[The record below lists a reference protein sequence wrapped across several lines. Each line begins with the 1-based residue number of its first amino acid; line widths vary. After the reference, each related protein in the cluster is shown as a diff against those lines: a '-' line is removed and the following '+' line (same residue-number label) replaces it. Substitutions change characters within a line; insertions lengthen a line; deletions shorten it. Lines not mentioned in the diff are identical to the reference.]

1 MITAFN
7 KGFAVVDKMPFR
19 RRNNNGSAGVDLSS
33 VINKGSSK
41 IKKKIRDIKRLLKRD
56 NLPSDLVI
64 ANERALKTLE
74 GELEN
79 VEENK
84 KVRKL
89 VSRYHKVRFF
99 ERKKAARHYKHELK
113 ELEKLKQTVEE
124 NREKNEGTEE
134 IEKEIEKQEK
144 KVHDKAVNFAYTLN
158 FPETEKYVSLY
169 RENKPEDI
177 EKMSY
182 KEKKGLKKT
191 ENIREKYKAEF
202 SSQLKNE
209 KLQVSLEEGLRHN
222 GGGKKLYRKN
232 RNNNDRSSNRDD
244 GYSGKTEEN
253 EQEEDDFFE

>member
-1 MITAFN
+1 MSDN
-7 KGFAVVDKMPFR
+7 KSKVPDKMPFR
-19 RRNNNGSAGVDLSS
+19 RRNNNASAGVDLSS

-89 VSRYHKVRFF
+89 ISRYHKVRFF
-99 ERKKAARHYKHELK
+99 ERKKAARHYKHELQVLK
-113 ELEKLKQTVEE
+113 ELKQKAEE
-124 NREKNEGTEE
+124 CKDTEE
-134 IEKEIEKQEK
+134 KEKIEEEIKKQEK
-144 KVHDKAVNFAYTLN
+144 KVHGKAVNFAYTLN

-169 RENKPEDI
+169 RQNNPEDV
-177 EKMSY
+177 EKMTY

-191 ENIREKYKAEF
+191 EDTREKYKAEF
-202 SSQLKNE
+202 SSQLKSNS
-209 KLQVSLEEGLRHN
+209 LQVSLEEGLRHN
-222 GGGKKLYRKN
+222 GGGKRVYRKKRDGKDNYNN
-232 RNNNDRSSNRDD
+232 REERKE
-244 GYSGKTEEN
+244 GKKNTDKE
-253 EQEEDDFFE
+253 EEDDFFE